1 MISSNSPSP
10 HRGKP
15 VKMADMPT
23 HASVV
28 TAAAAPPSMPK
39 VESLVKSVDGRGP
52 PKKINETEATLRV
65 LQRSEHGWE
74 MANALLSSS
83 DDYVR
88 FFGALTFTVKLNA
101 DSLVAVFGSHFSIQC

>member
-1 MISSNSPSP
+1 
-10 HRGKP
+10 
-15 VKMADMPT
+15 MAGMPT
-23 HASVV
+23 HASIV
-28 TAAAAPPSMPK
+28 TAATPPSMSE
-39 VESLVKSVDGRGP
+39 VESLVKSMYGPGP

-83 DDYVR
+83 DDNVR

-101 DSLVAVFGSHFSIQC
+101 DSLVAVFDSHFSMRC

>member
-1 MISSNSPSP
+1 
-10 HRGKP
+10 
-15 VKMADMPT
+15 MAGMPT
-23 HASVV
+23 HASLV
-28 TAAAAPPSMPK
+28 TAAAPPSMSE
-39 VESLVKSVDGRGP
+39 VESLVKSMYELGP

-83 DDYVR
+83 DENVR

-101 DSLVAVFGSHFSIQC
+101 DSLVAVFDSHFSMQC